1 MNHSSSRDG
10 NGTPYSLP
18 SLFRGLYSRVA
29 RKLRIDPSYVSR
41 VARGERES
49 ETIAKALELEIRR
62 VSMLASR
69 DGHSHASRNG
79 HSSAGKKAKA
89 AKVRQSR

>member
-1 MNHSSSRDG
+1 MNHSANRNG

-49 ETIAKALELEIRR
+49 EAIARALEVEIRR

-69 DGHSHASRNG
+69 NGHSQASRDNG
-79 HSSAGKKAKA
+79 SSAGKKAKRTR
-89 AKVRQSR
+89 VRQSR

>member
-1 MNHSSSRDG
+1 MNHTAGRDG
-10 NGTPYSLP
+10 NATPYSLP

-29 RKLRIDPSYVSR
+29 RKLRIDPSYMSR

-49 ETIAKALELEIRR
+49 EAIARALEVEIRR

-69 DGHSHASRNG
+69 DGHSQASGNNRSSVRNK
-79 HSSAGKKAKA
+79 GKR

>member
-1 MNHSSSRDG
+1 MNHSANGDG
-10 NGTPYSLP
+10 NATPYSLP

-49 ETIAKALELEIRR
+49 ETIAKALEVEIRR

-69 DGHSHASRNG
+69 NGHSGASRDG
-79 HSSAGKKAKA
+79 HSSAGKKAKR
-89 AKVRQSR
+89 AKVKLSR